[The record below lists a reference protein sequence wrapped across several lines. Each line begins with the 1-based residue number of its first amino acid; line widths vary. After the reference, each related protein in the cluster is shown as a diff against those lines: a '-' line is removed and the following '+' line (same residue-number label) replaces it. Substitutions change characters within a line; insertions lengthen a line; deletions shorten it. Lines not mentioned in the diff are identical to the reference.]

1 MAKVIIFGLG
11 DMAELAHYY
20 LKNDSEHEVI
30 AFCVDNKL
38 LPNENYFLGLQVV
51 SFDYVTKNYPANE

>member
-20 LKNDSEHEVI
+20 LENDSEHEVI

-38 LPNENYFLGLQVV
+38 QLMKIIF
-51 SFDYVTKNYPANE
+51 